1 MLPRRA
7 WLWIGAC
14 VGVAAIAGAWAVL
27 GAGQPKAPSVAAAG
41 SPTRAR
47 IVSLSPSITETLFYL
62 GASNLVV
69 GVSDYCRYPDAAA
82 KLPRVGTGL
91 TPRYEAIARLAPTL
105 IISEDNAHTR
115 GVELRRLAPTQLL
128 PWLEL
133 AEITASVRELGRI
146 TNQPEAADAL
156 ARRFETTLGVQ
167 PPNDAPRVLLVLG
180 YDPGRLDEIWFIR
193 KNSLH
198 GRALHA
204 AGAKNAVDRAVSGLP
219 RLSLQH
225 LIEVDPDIV
234 IVLLGAGTPQATL
247 DAWQRLDALRA
258 VRQHK
263 ISAVVAP
270 EAFANSPRIFAL
282 VERLRAE
289 LRRLAPPAHPALKN
303 PG

>member
-1 MLPRRA
+1 MLPRRV
-7 WLWIGAC
+7 WLWISAC
-14 VGVAAIAGAWAVL
+14 LGVAAIAGAWAVL
-27 GAGQPKAPSVAAAG
+27 GAGPPKAPPVAD
-41 SPTRAR
+41 SPTGAR

-62 GASNLVV
+62 GAGRLVV

-115 GVELRRLAPTQLL
+115 GVELQRLAKTQLL

-146 TNQPEAADAL
+146 TDQPEAAEAL

-204 AGAKNAVDRAVSGLP
+204 AGAKNAVDRTVSGLP

-225 LIEVDPDIV
+225 LIELDPDMV
-234 IVLLGAGTPQATL
+234 IVLLGTGTPQATL

-289 LRRLAPPAHPALKN
+289 LQRLAARA
-303 PG
+303 PGG